1 MMMVL
6 PKKAAGD
13 AGAPKEHPPL
23 GPGRQHQ
30 WWMMLNKCYKNG

>member
-1 MMMVL
+1 MMVL

-23 GPGRQHQ
+23 GRQHQ
-30 WWMMLNKCYKNG
+30 WRMMLNKCYKNG

>member
-1 MMMVL
+1 VL

-23 GPGRQHQ
+23 GRQHQ
-30 WWMMLNKCYKNG
+30 W